1 MSIPFMQNGQV
12 TGHTYEFGD
21 FVNDL
26 QETCTNCAASQ
37 NAFNL
42 TQTVAAEAARS
53 TIRQALTTW
62 P

>member
-1 MSIPFMQNGQV
+1 VPNL
-12 TGHTYEFGD
+12 TGFEFGD

-26 QETCTNCAASQ
+26 PESCTNCAASQ

-42 TQTVAAEAARS
+42 TQSVVAEAARS